1 MSVGDDAFFHLTS
14 DGALLSLETVTGVAR
29 MPAELPESAID
40 GLVEADRRGASPDWR
55 LRTPSVS
62 TAAPANR
69 DRRWN
74 QLATGMFRKV
84 VQPRKRCA
92 RR

>member
-1 MSVGDDAFFHLTS
+1 MSVAEDAFFQLTN
-14 DGALLSLETVTGVAR
+14 DGALLSLETVTRVAR
-29 MPAELPESAID
+29 VPAELPESAID

-55 LRTPSVS
+55 PRTPSVS

-69 DRRWN
+69 DRRRN
-74 QLATGMFRKV
+74 QLATGVFRKV
-84 VQPRKRCA
+84 IQLRKRSA